1 MSLPGRTDPQPTPT
15 KASSLNIAQ
24 ETGVF
29 QSREQ
34 QKRCCC
40 FGVQSAVSIWPLN
53 PQSLTQR
60 LNIHRT
66 GRVPTLK
73 ELDSSSHSE
82 FPAGEDHRN
91 TNKVTPGGSQ
101 NLEAA
106 RRLLTSKKPLSIHC
120 TGSLG
125 KEHLVLLQKHRSGNT
140 RFKRGEKTPKLLS
153 LLSCT
158 PRNAFHSH
166 PPSGP
171 AVLAP
176 RSSPS
181 QRQQL
186 TGCAAPTPGAPGPA
200 VFLPAAGFQVSLASG
215 GQQRRPQT
223 AGGGTASPAGA
234 EPPAREP
241 RRRGPTL

>member
-40 FGVQSAVSIWPLN
+40 FGVQSAVSVWPLN

-60 LNIHRT
+60 LNILRT

-91 TNKVTPGGSQ
+91 TNKVAPGGSQ

-106 RRLLTSKKPLSIHC
+106 RRPLTSKKPLSIHC

-140 RFKRGEKTPKLLS
+140 RFKRGKKLLNFS
-153 LLSCT
+153 LSFPVPQGTRFTPT
-158 PRNAFHSH
+158 PRADPLSL
-166 PPSGP
+166 PPVPLLPSG
-171 AVLAP
+171 
-176 RSSPS
+176 SS
-181 QRQQL
+181 
-186 TGCAAPTPGAPGPA
+186 
-200 VFLPAAGFQVSLASG
+200 
-215 GQQRRPQT
+215 
-223 AGGGTASPAGA
+223 
-234 EPPAREP
+234 
-241 RRRGPTL
+241 